1 MKKIIIMAAAGVLF
15 AAMSFPVLANDA
27 SMGRM
32 GETVYPIQADDVR
45 MVSEDIY
52 IKYNSADWSGDV
64 DCTFVFHNE
73 GAARTVLMG
82 FPAEMEIGLESMT
95 TVDRVRMH
103 NFTAELNGV
112 PIPVVETQGTDLGTE
127 DDFSEY
133 KSWYT
138 FEVPFEAGQTL
149 TLTHT
154 YDVNFTIFS
163 EGSANVGYILE
174 TGSTWSGS
182 IDRSTVTFDF
192 TEVEPWGIEPDS
204 NLSTRDFTYS
214 DGLLVFEG
222 RDFEPDFNLNVMT
235 NYVFAKSY
243 SGPMPEW
250 IDVGSLIEFFTGSE
264 GRSAGEMIADYN
276 NLGRSRFIATVYL
289 NTLFGYPDEQSAPVV
304 AGLSYMNPGRFEAII
319 SDPDFDMDRTAGIV
333 IKDAGGNAVY
343 EGIMYKEGF
352 ADYGSE
358 IFRIWPDEQG
368 REAMASGNARSFEI
382 TAVDLAGNRT
392 VEVFTLSSL
401 QSVPLYTYPE
411 NEPEQPEEEIPN
423 PKTSSVPDLSFLIIP
438 LSAAGLMA
446 LRHRKSR

>member
-1 MKKIIIMAAAGVLF
+1 MKRIITVLVVVLLV
-15 AAMSFPVLANDA
+15 MLSFPVMANDS

-32 GETVYPIQADDVR
+32 GETVYPLQAEDVR

-52 IKYNSADWSGDV
+52 IKYNIIDWSGDV
-64 DCTFVFHNE
+64 SCTFVFHNE
-73 GAARTVLMG
+73 GAAKTVLMG
-82 FPAEMEIGLESMT
+82 FPAEMEIGQESMT

-112 PIPVVETQGTDLGTE
+112 AIPVIETQSTVLEEE

-174 TGSTWSGS
+174 TGSTWSGR

-204 NLSTRDFTYS
+204 NLSARDFTYS
-214 DGLLVFEG
+214 DGLLVFE
-222 RDFEPDFNLNVMT
+222 RHDFEPDFNLNVMT
-235 NYVFAKSY
+235 NYIFAKSY

-250 IDVGSLIEFFTGSE
+250 IDVGSLIEFFTGAE
-264 GRSAGEMIADYN
+264 GRSTEELISAYN
-276 NLGRSRFIATVYL
+276 NLNRSRFIATVYM
-289 NTLFGYPDEQSAPVV
+289 NTVLGYPEEQSAPAVT
-304 AGLSYMNPGRFEAII
+304 GLSYMNPGRFEAMI
-319 SDPDFDMDRTAGIV
+319 SDPDFDMERTAGIV
-333 IKDAGGNAVY
+333 IKDAGGSVLYN
-343 EGIMYKEGF
+343 GIMYKEGF

-382 TAVDLAGNRT
+382 TAEDLAGNRT
-392 VEVFTLSSL
+392 VEIFTLSSL
-401 QSVPLYTYPE
+401 QSGPLYTYPE
-411 NEPEQPEEEIPN
+411 NEQEQPEEEIPN
-423 PKTSSVPDLSFLIIP
+423 PKTSSVPELSFLILP
-438 LSAAGLMA
+438 LLTAGFIA
-446 LRHRKSR
+446 SRRRKVR